1 MNFNATLPIA
11 TRKNSFLKDM
21 GVISIETISVQ
32 NDNFGS
38 KLEEII
44 SEIKTKSEEVIDE
57 NLIKNNNLGEIHM
70 HVNSIIKANDIDEK
84 ISQLIFDRFGLKVEL
99 HCDEITHGAVM
110 TFPVTDH
117 NVLLDDYLR
126 GHDFYK
132 KQIKIQKLKDKDI
145 GTIDLVNAKVGGI
158 FSQYKHPLFI
168 SFGLN
173 LFIEKLTPGEVTAII
188 LHELG
193 HAFTYYEYSDRI
205 MTVNQVLANI
215 AEELEKDTSK
225 RDYTYIYN
233 QLKDKL
239 EVDSKDIDRILES
252 KDPSIIS
259 GILFTAVSNK
269 IIKESKVGKYEETAS
284 EQLADQFAARFGYGR
299 QLVLGLDK
307 LMQKY
312 SPERN
317 KFVRFYLIFRQ
328 ILGVFVLITT
338 IITILNAGLLHGALL
353 LLFKLA
359 MLLSI
364 TLSIVLS
371 GDYTRDMTYDDLLF
385 RYRRIRLDIIQQ
397 LKNKYYT
404 EENSQKLIQDI
415 KDIDSVMV
423 LVKPFFGLYRPLM
436 NILLPINYKAK
447 KEIQY
452 QQMVE
457 FLASNDLFLKA
468 AELKSIA

>member
-1 MNFNATLPIA
+1 MNLDTNLPIA
-11 TRKNSFLKDM
+11 KRNNSFLKSM
-21 GVISIETISVQ
+21 GIISIETINAQ
-32 NDNFGS
+32 HDNFGG
-38 KLEEII
+38 KLEELI
-44 SEIKTKSEEVIDE
+44 SEIKTKSEEVVDD
-57 NLIKNNNLGEIHM
+57 NLIKSKKLDEIHM
-70 HVNSIIKANDIDEK
+70 HVNTIIKYNNFDEK
-84 ISQLIFDRFGLKVEL
+84 ISKLIFDRLGLKVEM
-99 HCDEITHGAVM
+99 HCDEITHGAVL
-110 TFPVTDH
+110 TFPVTE
-117 NVLLDDYLR
+117 NNILIKDYFK

-173 LFIEKLTPGEVTAII
+173 LFIEKLTPGEVAAII

-205 MTVNQVLANI
+205 MAVNQVLSTV
-215 AEELEKDTSK
+215 AEELEKDNSK

-239 EVDSKDIDRILES
+239 EIDSKDIDKILES
-252 KDPSIIS
+252 KDPNIIS
-259 GILFTAVSNK
+259 GILFTAVSNT
-269 IIKESKVGKYEETAS
+269 ILKESKIGKYEETAS

-317 KFVRFYLIFRQ
+317 GFVRWFIIFHQ
-328 ILGVFVLITT
+328 ILGVFILITD
-338 IITILNAGLLHGALL
+338 IIAILNAGILSAAIYLL
-353 LLFKLA
+353 LKITILV
-359 MLLSI
+359 SI
-364 TLSIVLS
+364 ALSIVLS

-404 EENSQKLIQDI
+404 AENSEKLIQDI
-415 KDIDSVMV
+415 KDIDRVMV
-423 LVKPFFGLYRPLM
+423 EVKPFYGLYRPLL

-457 FLASNDLFLKA
+457 LLASNDLFIKA
-468 AELKSIA
+468 AELKAIA